1 MLHLSWQAHGGH
13 DARLPSLQ
21 LIEGLHVLAM
31 DQALL
36 RRPSRGK
43 MPAGKRKLRGLAED
57 WERNDGI
64 RRSVLWSGRILVW
77 KGDNV
82 GMASYDAAK
91 ANIDVLRPLFQRW
104 VARCKTPRAMSV
116 EAIQPQA
123 PMLAH
128 NKRIC
133 VYKLFFIQ
141 FLLDIDSKKSVCESR
156 CSSFGSWLAR
166 SPS

>member
-1 MLHLSWQAHGGH
+1 MRQ
-13 DARLPSLQ
+13 
-21 LIEGLHVLAM
+21 
-31 DQALL
+31 
-36 RRPSRGK
+36 

-104 VARCKTPRAMSV
+104 VATCKTPRAMSV

-128 NKRIC
+128 DNAY
-133 VYKLFFIQ
+133 VYISFSLFNFY
-141 FLLDIDSKKSVCESR
+141 LT
-156 CSSFGSWLAR
+156 
-166 SPS
+166 